1 MNKNMVKNI
10 MKKTGMNIVDDT
22 VDGIKNYTVCG
33 IKTAAIAIPI
43 VAGFNAVGNKI
54 TEGKWNIKCAIKEAT
69 VSAAIVL
76 AVRTTAVAVAS
87 LVYNTADE
95 IKSSKNS
102 FDIDDIDVDEFE
114 ETEAETD
121 AE

>member
-1 MNKNMVKNI
+1 MVKNI

-22 VDGIKNYTVCG
+22 VYGIKNHTAFG
-33 IKTAAIAIPI
+33 IKTTATIAIPI